1 MLLPRQPDDAY
12 GVLSDAGPDAWGAKL
27 GTRLLRKAGRP
38 VPNDAIERFLQSK
51 HFGSGCLA
59 FAATPTEPPRLG
71 DVPLHSA
78 DLSSRL
84 LDALRDYLVD
94 PDHELDL
101 DTVDLLFPGSDLGG
115 HRPKTVV
122 MHDGRETIAKFDRPD
137 DLIDVPAAEYATL
150 RLAHE
155 AGIDVPDFEL
165 IRIGQRSVLLVERF
179 DRTEV
184 GKRIHYISANSM
196 LRPRPLS
203 PDGREYRTSF
213 SYAAIAEALRPRNDA
228 APDDAHELF
237 RRMVLNIMVCN
248 VDDHLRNHA
257 MLMREPGVFRLSPA
271 FDLCPHLEAPFRGQN
286 IGVGAFGTAS
296 TIENALSQCGR
307 FLLTRAEAMR
317 IVLEVKD
324 VAAGWRRVFAD
335 AGVSDADRYRLA
347 GRFAVAEEAMT
358 VQVKVRQVPG
368 RRDPA

>member
-1 MLLPRQPDDAY
+1 
-12 GVLSDAGPDAWGAKL
+12 
-27 GTRLLRKAGRP
+27 
-38 VPNDAIERFLQSK
+38 
-51 HFGSGCLA
+51 
-59 FAATPTEPPRLG
+59 
-71 DVPLHSA
+71 
-78 DLSSRL
+78 
-84 LDALRDYLVD
+84 
-94 PDHELDL
+94 
-101 DTVDLLFPGSDLGG
+101 
-115 HRPKTVV
+115 
-122 MHDGRETIAKFDRPD
+122 
-137 DLIDVPAAEYATL
+137 
-150 RLAHE
+150 
-155 AGIDVPDFEL
+155 
-165 IRIGQRSVLLVERF
+165 
-179 DRTEV
+179 
-184 GKRIHYISANSM
+184 
-196 LRPRPLS
+196 
-203 PDGREYRTSF
+203 
-213 SYAAIAEALRPRNDA
+213 
-228 APDDAHELF
+228 
-237 RRMVLNIMVCN
+237 MVLNIMVGN